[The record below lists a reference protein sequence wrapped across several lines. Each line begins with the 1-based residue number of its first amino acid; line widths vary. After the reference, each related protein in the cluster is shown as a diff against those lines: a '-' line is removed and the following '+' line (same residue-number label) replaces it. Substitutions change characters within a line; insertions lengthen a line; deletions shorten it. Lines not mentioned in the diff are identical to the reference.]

1 MFSKDFKEFIQ
12 LLNKNQVEYLVV
24 GGYAVGF
31 HGYPR
36 YTGDID
42 IWINPLKSNVNK
54 MASVLEE
61 FGFSPQHFNIDDFR
75 IKDNIVRIGFPP
87 NRIDLMISIDGVI
100 FDDCYPN
107 RLVVDLGETKVN
119 FIGFKDLIKNKK
131 ACNRTKDKIDLENLN

>member
-42 IWINPLKSNVNK
+42 IWINPLKTNVNK

-100 FDDCYPN
+100 FDDCFSN
-107 RLVVDLGETKVN
+107 RSVVDLGETKVN

>member
-1 MFSKDFKEFIQ
+1 
-12 LLNKNQVEYLVV
+12 
-24 GGYAVGF
+24 
-31 HGYPR
+31 
-36 YTGDID
+36 
-42 IWINPLKSNVNK
+42 

-61 FGFSPQHFNIDDFR
+61 FSFPPQHFNIGDFR

-100 FDDCYPN
+100 FDDCFSN
-107 RLVVDLGETKVN
+107 RSVVDLGETKVN

>member
-42 IWINPLKSNVNK
+42 IWINPLKTNVNK

-61 FGFSPQHFNIDDFR
+61 FGFSPQHFNIEDFR

-87 NRIDLMISIDGVI
+87 NRIDLMVSIDGVI
-100 FDDCYPN
+100 FNDCFPN
-107 RLVVDLGETKVN
+107 RSVVDLGEMKVN

-131 ACNRTKDKIDLENLN
+131 ACNRTKDKIDLKNLN

>member
-107 RLVVDLGETKVN
+107 RLVFDLGEAKVN

>member
-42 IWINPLKSNVNK
+42 IWINPLKTNVNK
-54 MASVLEE
+54 MVSVLEE

-87 NRIDLMISIDGVI
+87 NRIDHMISIDGVS
-100 FDDCYPN
+100 FDECY
-107 RLVVDLGETKVN
+107 
-119 FIGFKDLIKNKK
+119 
-131 ACNRTKDKIDLENLN
+131 